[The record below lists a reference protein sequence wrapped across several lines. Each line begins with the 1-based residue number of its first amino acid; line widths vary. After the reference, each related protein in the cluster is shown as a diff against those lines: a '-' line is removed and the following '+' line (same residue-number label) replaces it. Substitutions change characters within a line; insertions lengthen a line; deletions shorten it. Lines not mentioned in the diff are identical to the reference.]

1 MPTKVALPYVKS
13 LYLVVMTL
21 ETSLFFGSHLIDYG
35 IGIHGEDTLT
45 QEGDIGI
52 GELDFGYL
60 STQILLKDLLVVLA
74 IPVFEAFAPV
84 QLVVGDKVSGI
95 EHVAGVYCLVQA

>member
-13 LYLVVMTL
+13 LYLVVMTM

-52 GELDFGYL
+52 RELDFGYL

-74 IPVFEAFAPV
+74 ISLLESIGSMKFIVCY
-84 QLVVGDKVSGI
+84 KVTWI
-95 EHVAGVYCLVQA
+95 